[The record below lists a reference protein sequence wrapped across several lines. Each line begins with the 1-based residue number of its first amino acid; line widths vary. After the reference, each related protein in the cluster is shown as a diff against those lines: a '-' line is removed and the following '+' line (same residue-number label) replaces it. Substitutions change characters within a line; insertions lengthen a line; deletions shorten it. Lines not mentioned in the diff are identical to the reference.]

1 MQFIDANVILR
12 YLTRDD
18 PVKAERV
25 KTLLERAQRGEVTLV
40 TSESVITELVFVLSS
55 PKLYRLTREE
65 IRTVLSPIVGLKG
78 LKLPSRKATVR
89 ALDLFAA
96 TSMDFVDALAVAQM
110 EADGISEIYSYD
122 EHFDSLR
129 GITRLEP

>member
-1 MQFIDANVILR
+1 MQFIDANVFLR
-12 YLTRDD
+12 FLTRDD

-25 KTLLERAQRGEVTLV
+25 KALLERAQRGEVSLF
-40 TSESVITELVFVLSS
+40 TSESVVTELVFVLSS
-55 PKLYRLTREE
+55 PKLYKLSREQV
-65 IRTVLSPIVGLKG
+65 RSVLLPIVALKG
-78 LKLPSRKATVR
+78 LQLPGRRAILQ
-89 ALDLFAA
+89 ALDLYAG

-110 EADGISEIYSYD
+110 EARQITEVYSFD